1 MVHQFKKAPNKE
13 ESCCVPGEGL
23 TDEEFASFCK
33 TPEAIKR
40 IPDGRLQYPDGTILY
55 IDGAAQP
62 WTEKQWE
69 KRFGYN
75 PKKVWNRM
83 RKLKISVLGWNS
95 EKDQAVGS
103 LGKFPTQGDSR

>member
-1 MVHQFKKAPNKE
+1 MVHQFKKAPKKE
-13 ESCCVPGEGL
+13 EACCLPGEGL

-40 IPDGRLQYPDGTILY
+40 IPDGRLQYPDGTTLY

-83 RKLKISVLGWNS
+83 RKLKIAVLGWNS
-95 EKDQAVGS
+95 EKDQKIAVA
-103 LGKFPTQGDSR
+103 GKYPAQNEY

>member
-1 MVHQFKKAPNKE
+1 MVHTFKKAPKRE
-13 ESCCVPGEGL
+13 EACCLPGEGL

-40 IPDGRLQYPDGTILY
+40 ITNGRLQLPDGTILF
-55 IDGAAQP
+55 IDGAGQP
-62 WTEKQWE
+62 WTEEQWE

-83 RKLKISVLGWNS
+83 RKQKIAVLGWNS
-95 EKDQAVGS
+95 KKDQKILVVGRNPS
-103 LGKFPTQGDSR
+103 QEEY

>member
-1 MVHQFKKAPNKE
+1 MVFQFKKAPKKE

-40 IPDGRLQYPDGTILY
+40 IPDGRLQYTDGTILY

-83 RKLKISVLGWNS
+83 RKLKIAVLGWNS
-95 EKDQAVGS
+95 EKNQTIAAA
-103 LGKFPTQGDSR
+103 GKYPAQGDTR

>member
-1 MVHQFKKAPNKE
+1 MAHKFKKAPQNE

-83 RKLKISVLGWNS
+83 RKLKIAVLGWNS

-103 LGKFPTQGDSR
+103 LGKFPTQGDER

>member
-1 MVHQFKKAPNKE
+1 MAHKFKKAPQNE

-83 RKLKISVLGWNS
+83 RKLKIAILGWNS
-95 EKDQAVGS
+95 EKDQVVGS
-103 LGKFPTQGDSR
+103 LGKYPTQGDTR

>member
-1 MVHQFKKAPNKE
+1 MAFQFKKAPKKE

-40 IPDGRLQYPDGTILY
+40 IPDGRLQYPDGTTLY

-83 RKLKISVLGWNS
+83 RKLKIAVLGWNS

-103 LGKFPTQGDSR
+103 LGKFPTQGDDR

>member
-1 MVHQFKKAPNKE
+1 MVHQFKQAPKKE
-13 ESCCVPGEGL
+13 EACCVPGEGL

-40 IPDGRLQYPDGTILY
+40 IPDGRLQYPDGTVLY

-83 RKLKISVLGWNS
+83 RKLKIAVLGWNS

-103 LGKFPTQGDSR
+103 LGKFPTHGDSR